1 MATLKPLILAAI
13 LALVSTAARA
23 EPDNLFAVYITHDD
37 PVVLERALTSA
48 VNVDRYLRG
57 KGEQARVEV
66 VAAGSGIA
74 LLQEGSPLTGAIA
87 SAKSHLADIRFSVSA
102 ESVKAVAAKNGKAPS
117 LLPEVTVVPSAAV
130 RLGELRDQG
139 YGSVPYSLV
148 MRAYFARLLDGGK
161 KSFDPDRS
169 VAAAAPMKAPE

>member
-1 MATLKPLILAAI
+1 MARLKSLVLAAI
-13 LALVSTAARA
+13 LTLVSTVARA
-23 EPDNLFAVYITHDD
+23 DADNLFAVYITHDD

-66 VAAGSGIA
+66 VATGPGIT
-74 LLQEGSPLTGAIA
+74 LLQEGSPLAGAIA
-87 SAKSHLADIRFSVSA
+87 SARSHLADIRFSVSA
-102 ESVKAVAAKNGKAPS
+102 ESVRAVEAKDGKAPM
-117 LLPEVTVVPSAAV
+117 LLPEVTVVPSAAA
-130 RLGELRDQG
+130 RLAELRDQG

-169 VAAAAPMKAPE
+169 VAVATPVRTPE